1 MSMNWKFISLIS
13 LGFGSLCY
21 GLISSAA
28 DAHLAK
34 NVDQMAIDKRAE
46 GVDEDLKW
54 ANDNIRKADE
64 IKARESKEI
73 FDGVKAWKK
82 ETNYDGQIRD
92 IHATHADEL
101 RSFRESI
108 DYDTRRQDIEDEF
121 EDALDSFKDSIDYD
135 YEIDLAEAEIKDAE
149 ALYKK
154 RCKNIDAASSLDDDI
169 SENLKNVKKEKK
181 EEMEETVKEA
191 KSKISSLKNKV
202 SNEETRLN
210 RKRQAAVREL
220 DAELQPTKLRLQK
233 SEQEAC
239 KVLEEERN
247 KATAEIRE
255 QVTKKRTEDEQK
267 ALDWYDESQTVIS
280 AQKRKDSELAKEIYE
295 STPEH
300 EKWAGYFKANGVP
313 KFFVVVIGA
322 LPLIPTSYLVWKYV
336 KFVWNVVRAM

>member
-1 MSMNWKFISLIS
+1 MSMNWKLISLIS

-34 NVDQMAIDKRAE
+34 NVDKMALEKRAE
-46 GVDEDLKW
+46 SVEEDLKW

-64 IKARESKEI
+64 IRARESKEI

-82 ETNYDGQIRD
+82 EVNYDGQIRD
-92 IHATHADEL
+92 IHMNHADEL
-101 RSFRESI
+101 RTFRESI
-108 DYDTRRQDIEDEF
+108 NYDTRRQDIEDEF

-135 YEIDLAEAEIKDAE
+135 YEIEVAQAEIKDAE

-154 RCKNIDAASSLDDDI
+154 RCKNIDIASGLDDDI
-169 SENLKNVKKEKK
+169 SANLKDVKKEKK

-202 SNEETRLN
+202 SNEEARLN
-210 RKRQAAVREL
+210 RKRQASIREL

-239 KVLEEERN
+239 KVLEDERI
-247 KATAEIRE
+247 KVTDGIRE
-255 QVTKKRTEDEQK
+255 QVTSKRTEDDQK
-267 ALDWYDESQTVIS
+267 VLDWYDESKTVIS
-280 AQKRKDSELAKEIYE
+280 AQKQKDSELAKEIYE
-295 STPEH
+295 TTPEH

-313 KFFVVVIGA
+313 KFFVVAIGV
-322 LPLIPTSYLVWKYV
+322 LPLIPATYLVWKYV
-336 KFVWNVVRAM
+336 KFIWDVVRAM